1 MNDELLKLILNELK
15 EINSKLDNENIIEIE
30 TVVSEEKTA

>member
-1 MNDELLKLILNELK
+1 MNNKLLELILNELK